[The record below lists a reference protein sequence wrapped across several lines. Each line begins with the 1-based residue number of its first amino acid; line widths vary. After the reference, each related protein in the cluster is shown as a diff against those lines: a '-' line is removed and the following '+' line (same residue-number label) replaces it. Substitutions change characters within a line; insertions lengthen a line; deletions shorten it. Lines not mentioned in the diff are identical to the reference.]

1 MYHGRYGILS
11 DCLRFLQQQTSF
23 SQFLKNK
30 TPFLKFW
37 KKKLPLLA
45 LPCPSSLS
53 MFDAAY
59 GWSEIFSRPLFYAG
73 VFLQNFK
80 KQNSFYRIRWHSPLP
95 WRRTEN
101 AVQSGANHLIR
112 QVILPCE
119 CYLSVMPYLKRSFVD
134 YNIIKNS
141 PFDPSIRLPLKVK
154 KTPFEHQ
161 QNSHPT
167 YI

>member
-1 MYHGRYGILS
+1 MIFATK
-11 DCLRFLQQQTSF
+11 DSF
-23 SQFLKNK
+23 SQILENK
-30 TPFLKFW
+30 PPFLKFW
-37 KKKLPLLA
+37 KKETPFVGTPLPFSFAAIKTTDVWRRVWMKRSIFSAFVLRW
-45 LPCPSSLS
+45 SLS
-53 MFDAAY
+53 
-59 GWSEIFSRPLFYAG
+59 LK
-73 VFLQNFK
+73 FK

-119 CYLSVMPYLKRSFVD
+119 CYLSVMLYLKRSFID
-134 YNIIKNS
+134 YKIIKNS
-141 PFDPSIRLPLKVK
+141 PFDPSIRLPPKVK

>member
-1 MYHGRYGILS
+1 MCKAPSFTRLS
-11 DCLRFLQQQTSF
+11 SSALLPCYLSWTEFFPARTSF
-23 SQFLKNK
+23 CRNLI
-30 TPFLKFW
+30 FW
-37 KKKLPLLA
+37 KTKLPLSK
-45 LPCPSSLS
+45 CKKVT
-53 MFDAAY
+53 
-59 GWSEIFSRPLFYAG
+59 PLIKS
-73 VFLQNFK
+73 K

-119 CYLSVMPYLKRSFVD
+119 CYLSVMLYLKRSFVD

-141 PFDPSIRLPLKVK
+141 PFDPSIRLPPKVK